1 MLWFQSNDRIPHFYA
16 TTSHQN
22 SLYSCL
28 KKYCLMIRA
37 SIVCVICFLSIA
49 MMAQDSKLANE
60 YYRSGEYEQAAALY
74 KKIWVE
80 SRYNEYYFDRYIE
93 SLLALED
100 YDQSLKEIKTQLKRN
115 PKDVNLYVVRGK
127 VLERQGKGEE
137 AEKQYAKA
145 VQQLPKDH
153 NKIRNLANAFNRL
166 TKYELALKTYK
177 MGEALLNQSGIFSYQ
192 IADIYKRLGNTS
204 EMIHY
209 YLLSVNENPNQ
220 LATMKNYFSRTLT
233 EEDFPVLKEKLFVNI
248 QDDPDNV
255 NFPELLEWVY
265 IQEKDYKK
273 ALRQAKA
280 LDLRLE
286 ENGTRVF
293 NIGMIAS
300 NDGQFDTAIGAYQYV
315 IDNKG
320 INSSYYLEARQE
332 LLSNRKKKVVKNPNY
347 SNQDLLDLQNEYI
360 SYLSEIGKNKQSA
373 FIVAELANLEA
384 YYMNDLPSAINRLN
398 EMIEYP
404 GVNKYVKANGKIS
417 LADFY
422 LIQGEIWEATLL
434 YSQVDKDFKE
444 DYLGEKARYRN
455 ALLSYYNGDFQWAQ
469 KQFDVLKAS
478 TSKLIS
484 NDAID
489 KSVFIMDN
497 LALDTSDVAISMYA
511 EAELMTR
518 QNKYAQAF
526 NKLDSLATAF
536 PDHSLVDDIYYQKA
550 ILYRKQKDYDKAV
563 EMYMTVIENHN
574 EEIRCDN
581 SIFELAE
588 MYEMEIGDIDKAQEL
603 YEKLFLDYS
612 NSVFAIEARK
622 KYRSLRGDNL

>member
-1 MLWFQSNDRIPHFYA
+1 VFRKNTI
-16 TTSHQN
+16 
-22 SLYSCL
+22 
-28 KKYCLMIRA
+28 MIRFC
-37 SIVCVICFLSIA
+37 IVFCICFLSLIA
-49 MMAQDSKLANE
+49 IGQDSKLANE
-60 YYRSGEYEQAAALY
+60 YFRSGEYEQAAQLY

-93 SLLALED
+93 SLLALEN
-100 YDQSLKEIKTQLKRN
+100 YDQCLKEIKSQLKRN
-115 PKDVNLYVVRGK
+115 QQDVHLYVLRGK
-127 VLERQGKGEE
+127 VLERQSKPAE

-145 VQQLPKDH
+145 IKELPKDP
-153 NKIRNLANAFNRL
+153 NKIRSLANAFSRL

-177 MGEALLNQSGIFSYQ
+177 MGEALLNRSDEFAYP
-192 IADIYKRLGNTS
+192 IAEIHKRLGNSS

-209 YLLSVNENPNQ
+209 YLLSVSQNPNQ
-220 LATMKNYFSRTLT
+220 LATMKNYFSRSLT
-233 EEDFPVLKEKLFVNI
+233 EEDYPTLKEKLFENI
-248 QDDPDNV
+248 QEDPDNE

-293 NIGMIAS
+293 NIAMIAS
-300 NDGQFDTAIGAYQYV
+300 NDGQYDTAISAYQYIV
-315 IDNKG
+315 DTKG
-320 INSSYYLEARQE
+320 LNSSYYLEARQE
-332 LLSNRKKKVVKNPNY
+332 LLSNKKKKVVNNPSY
-347 SNQDLLDLQNEYI
+347 SQEDLVDLQNEYL
-360 SYLSEIGKNKQSA
+360 SYLGEIGKNKQSA
-373 FIVAELANLEA
+373 YIVAELANLEA
-384 YYMNDLPSAINRLN
+384 YYMRDLPSAISRLN

-404 GVNKYVKANGKIS
+404 GVNRYVKANGKIS

-422 LIQGEIWEATLL
+422 LMQGEIWEATLL

-489 KSVFIMDN
+489 KSVFIVDN
-497 LALDTSDVAISMYA
+497 LGLDTTDVAISMYA
-511 EAELMTR
+511 EAELFTL
-518 QNKYAQAF
+518 QNKFTKAF
-526 NKLDSLATAF
+526 DKLDSLAIAF

-550 ILYRKQKDYDKAV
+550 KLYRKQKNYDQAV
-563 EMYMTVIENHN
+563 KMYTTVIENHS

-588 MYEMEIGDIDKAQEL
+588 MYELEMGEVDKAQEL
-603 YEKLFLDYS
+603 YEKLFLDFS

-622 KYRSLRGDNL
+622 KYRLLRGDNL